1 MLMTN
6 RGEQEETKMD
16 QPSKQQAQTVNQLR
30 MGLLGTLTAVVL
42 CFAAAYGFSAT
53 PNPSTDT
60 NAVSSTD

>member
-1 MLMTN
+1 MNN
-6 RGEQEETKMD
+6 RGEQEEAKMD
-16 QPSKQQAQTVNQLR
+16 KASKRQVQTLNQLR

-60 NAVSSTD
+60 IAVSSTD